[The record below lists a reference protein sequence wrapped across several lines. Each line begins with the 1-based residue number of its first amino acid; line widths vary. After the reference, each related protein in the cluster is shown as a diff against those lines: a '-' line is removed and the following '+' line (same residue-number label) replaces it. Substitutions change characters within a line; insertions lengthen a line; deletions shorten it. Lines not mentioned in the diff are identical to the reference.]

1 MPPKRG
7 KASTKPKPRTSEE
20 EVTAVDV
27 QYNPDIIA
35 GMLQDLELDVDS
47 RCMQIQ
53 KEIDFMATSI
63 QQAFHLELIKLPTQ
77 VKQMSLSK
85 FKQEFG
91 DNLETVTKVAIAG
104 TTSKSRPVSTTSSR
118 NAPMSAVKTTRN
130 NSVFQ
135 TPSNPGK
142 TSSLMPGTAMRAP
155 REGEIILSSNGSP
168 LGEFATAVKAPRI
181 GKSALGLGAPS
192 SIPDTVPQTPGY
204 LTLQTGDV
212 VALDDVETLPE
223 EMKDDALAKM
233 QAMMEN
239 MQAMMSKLKQPGA
252 VGGAAAGNAL
262 KATL

>member
-7 KASTKPKPRTSEE
+7 KAAGKPKPRTSEE

-35 GMLQDLELDVDS
+35 GMLQDLDLDVES
-47 RCMQIQ
+47 RCLQIQ

-63 QQAFHLELIKLPTQ
+63 QQAFQLELIKLPTQ
-77 VKQMSLSK
+77 VKQMPLSK

-104 TTSKSRPVSTTSSR
+104 TTAKTKPTTTNNR
-118 NAPMSAVKTTRN
+118 NAPMSAVKSTRN
-130 NSVFQ
+130 RPDSSVFQ
-135 TPSNPGK
+135 TPSNPSK

-155 REGEIILSSNGSP
+155 REGEMILSSNGSP
-168 LGEFATAVKAPRI
+168 LGEFATAVKAPRA

-192 SIPDTVPQTPGY
+192 SIPDTVPQTPGFV
-204 LTLQTGDV
+204 TLHSGDV
-212 VALDDVETLPE
+212 VALDDVEALPA

-233 QAMMEN
+233 QAMMES
-239 MQAMMSKLKQPGA
+239 MQAMMSKLKQPEPIA
-252 VGGAAAGNAL
+252 PGNATT
-262 KATL
+262 ATL